1 MKTATRIATIAL
13 VAASLPAFAA
23 APANAGDDNEKIRT
37 GSCSGSADWKIK
49 VKPDDGRLE
58 VEAEIDSNQRG
69 QNWRWRLKR
78 DGKLVERGTSTTR
91 GRSGSFEVERKVS
104 NSRGQDSF
112 KFRARHNGQV
122 CVARV
127 TI

>member
-1 MKTATRIATIAL
+1 MRIPTRLAAAAL
-13 VAASLPAFAA
+13 VAATLPVLAT
-23 APANAGDDNEKIRT
+23 APAHAGDDNEVIRT

-49 VKPDDGRLE
+49 AKPDDGRLE
-58 VEAEIDSNQRG
+58 VEAEIDSNRNG
-69 QNWRWRLKR
+69 QQWRWRLKR
-78 DGKLVERGTSTTR
+78 DGNLLARGTSTTR
-91 GRSGSFEVERKVS
+91 GPSGSFEVERKVS
-104 NSRGQDSF
+104 NTRGKDVF